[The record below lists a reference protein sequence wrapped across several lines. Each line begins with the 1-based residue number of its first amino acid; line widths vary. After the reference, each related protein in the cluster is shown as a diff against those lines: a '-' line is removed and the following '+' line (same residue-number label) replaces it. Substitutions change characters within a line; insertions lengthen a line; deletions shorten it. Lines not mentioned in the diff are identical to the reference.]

1 MSKKPVL
8 FLRSFINIFGEST
21 VQSQL
26 CGSGQQA
33 VVQQSKCHHM
43 IESISMASHIEGCF
57 LVMISLAEFMY
68 SLHLVQLCIHPH
80 VANIIRSAFQ

>member
-8 FLRSFINIFGEST
+8 FLRSFINIFREST

-33 VVQQSKCHHM
+33 LVQQSNCYHM
-43 IESISMASHIEGCF
+43 IESISMASHVEECF
-57 LVMISLAEFMY
+57 L
-68 SLHLVQLCIHPH
+68 
-80 VANIIRSAFQ
+80 RSYDLFS